1 MQLFYNQEPD
11 RGYALNRI
19 SLVQRNNPTIEFVG
33 IALPQL
39 SQAYRQ
45 NPNPGAVSVH
55 VTPENNQNV
64 RPSQAP
70 YLIHW
75 DVNNTP
81 VYYRINWNEHLTLR
95 CGWVLQL
102 NLVLNELT

>member
-1 MQLFYNQEPD
+1 MFFNEDPD
-11 RGYALNRI
+11 RQNALDRI
-19 SLVQRNNPTIEFVG
+19 ARVQQSNPTIEFVG

-55 VTPENNQNV
+55 VIPENNQNV
-64 RPSQAP
+64 RPSRAP

-75 DVNNTP
+75 NVNNIP
-81 VYYRINWNEHLTLR
+81 VYYGMNMWLLDADGFSN
-95 CGWVLQL
+95 
-102 NLVLNELT
+102 

>member
-1 MQLFYNQEPD
+1 VFFNEDSD
-11 RGYALNRI
+11 RQNALYRVAR
-19 SLVQRNNPTIEFVG
+19 VQQTHVIEFVG
-33 IALPQL
+33 ICLPQL
-39 SQAYRQ
+39 SGPYRR
-45 NPNPGAVSVH
+45 NPFPAVASTH
-55 VTPENNQNV
+55 VIPANNQNA
-64 RPSQAP
+64 RPSRAP